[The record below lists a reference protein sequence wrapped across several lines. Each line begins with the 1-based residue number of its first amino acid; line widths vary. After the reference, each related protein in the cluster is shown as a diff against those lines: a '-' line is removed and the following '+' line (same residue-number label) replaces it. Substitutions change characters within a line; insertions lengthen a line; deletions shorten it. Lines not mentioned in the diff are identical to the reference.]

1 MQIHAARSNTSH
13 QHVQTNAA
21 TTATS
26 FKASTQSSLGNVLSK
41 AKPMC
46 TTHNVQYAKNHQWD
60 YKHCKKCGGTFKGS
74 GTTCAKYPKCT
85 KKK

>member
-1 MQIHAARSNTSH
+1 MQTNAARSAKPYEP
-13 QHVQTNAA
+13 VQTHA

-46 TTHNVQYAKNHQWD
+46 TTHNVQYAKNYQWD
-60 YKHCKKCGGTFKGS
+60 YKHCKKCGNTFKGS
-74 GTTCAKYPKCT
+74 GTTCPKYPKCT